1 MLQRI
6 VAAYKDKTI
15 HKMTEMKDEKPMTR
29 TFVRTPYIV
38 SDSPFFMILSDFAP
52 VCSSFATA
60 KAIDRFFPPLLR
72 SWFSGNLSAT
82 ATDHINLD
90 HMVHFWSR

>member
-1 MLQRI
+1 MKNETILQGDPFGFPDPPL
-6 VAAYKDKTI
+6 VLYTL
-15 HKMTEMKDEKPMTR
+15 
-29 TFVRTPYIV
+29 VRMPYNV

-60 KAIDRFFPPLLR
+60 KAIDRLFPPLLR
-72 SWFSGNLSAT
+72 SWFSLNLSAT

-90 HMVHFWSR
+90 HMVHFLSR